1 MKNIKTVTI
10 FLLSLSLIALEIVWT
25 RIFSAEFFYTFAF
38 LVLSLAILG
47 LGMGALS
54 VRLFKF
60 LDYLNS
66 LAINLLLTGL
76 MIIVSPIL
84 VFQLG
89 LDFTLVFVSRIM
101 IIKLIGAIILLSS
114 AFYFGGIALALIFK
128 QNHEYIST
136 LYMFDLVGAGFGVL
150 VSLLLMNW
158 FGTPAST
165 FLSAIPV
172 LIAALLVSKKWIKIM
187 PIVLIIVSFLPLNKA
202 ENLLE
207 AERKERAPV
216 IYKHWD
222 AVSKIK
228 IFDYGEQYRGINIDN
243 IANTGVNAFNGNWD
257 IPDSAK
263 FGFNIVDYLISQHK
277 NCTFLSLGA
286 GGGQD
291 VFQALQF
298 GATEVHAV
306 EVNGHIND
314 LLLDGNLAK
323 FSGYIYKDPRVTVV
337 TEDARA
343 YVRRFKN
350 KFDLIYSFSSNSF
363 SAMASG
369 AFAMAENYL
378 FTTEAFVD
386 YWNALTENGYLLM
399 EHQFYMPRII
409 SEVIDALEIVG
420 AESSKNHF
428 AVYDLPNMHRKM
440 LFLSKHP
447 LTDEFL
453 KAAFG
458 QQAKKQYDYG
468 YLLYPCGDSLKS
480 NLINQIVENGWEKSA
495 ENAPVNISPTT
506 DDNPF
511 IAQLGLWKNFNVEKL
526 DKIRGHADLMG
537 FPLSKIIIYTI
548 LAIVIILILPL
559 NFIPYFIKGKKLK
572 LAPWLY
578 FFSIGMGF
586 MMVEVILIQIYA
598 LFIGTSIYSIV
609 TVLLTLLIFSGI
621 GSFYSKKFS
630 NPIVFTSIIV
640 WLLLEIFLF
649 GFLTNSLGHLS
660 LVPRMLISLF
670 LLAPLGF
677 FMGMPFPKGI
687 TLVGEL
693 VDWGFAVNGTASVL
707 GSTLIVLIA
716 FSFGFKIALLLGGLM
731 YLIAFGLISLRTKF
745 VN

>member
-1 MKNIKTVTI
+1 MKHSKIVI
-10 FLLSLSLIALEIVWT
+10 ALLSLSLIALELIWT

-60 LDYLNS
+60 LNRPNS

-76 MIIVSPIL
+76 MTIISPIL

-89 LDFTLVFVSRIM
+89 LDFTQMFVSGIM
-101 IIKLIGAIILLSS
+101 IVKLIGAIFLLSS
-114 AFYFGGIALALIFK
+114 AFYFGGIALALLFK
-128 QNHEYIST
+128 QNHKEIST
-136 LYMFDLVGAGFGVL
+136 LYMADLVGAGIGVL

-158 FGTPAST
+158 VGTPATT

-172 LIAALLVSKKWIKIM
+172 LIAAFLLSNKWVKTL
-187 PIVLIIVSFLPLNKA
+187 PVLLILLSFYPFGSA
-202 ENLLE
+202 ETLLE

-216 IYKHWD
+216 LYKHWD
-222 AVSKIK
+222 AMSKIK
-228 IFDYGEQYRGINIDN
+228 VFDYGKDYRGINIDN
-243 IANTGVNAFNGNWD
+243 VANTTVNAFDGNWD
-257 IPDSAK
+257 IPDSLR
-263 FGFNIVDYLISQHK
+263 FGFNIVDYLISKHDD
-277 NCTFLSLGA
+277 CTFLSLGA

-314 LLLDGNLAK
+314 LLVEGELAE
-323 FSGYIYKDPRVTVV
+323 FSGNIYTDSRVTVV

-343 YVRRFKN
+343 YVRRFDN
-350 KFDLIYSFSSNSF
+350 KFDMIYSFSSNSF

-386 YWNALTENGYLLM
+386 YWESLTENGYLLM
-399 EHQFYMPRII
+399 EHQFYMPRIV
-409 SEVIDALEIVG
+409 SEVIDALEIIGVDNPK
-420 AESSKNHF
+420 EHI
-428 AVYDLPNMHRKM
+428 AVYDLPNMRRKM

-447 LTDEFL
+447 LNEEFL
-453 KAAFG
+453 KPAFG
-458 QQAKKQYDYG
+458 EQVKEQSDYG
-468 YLLYPCGDSLKS
+468 ILLYPCVDSLKN
-480 NLINQIVENGWEKSA
+480 NLINQIVQNGWENVT

-506 DDNPF
+506 DNHPF
-511 IAQLGLWKNFNVEKL
+511 VAQLGLWKNYSSEKL
-526 DKIRGHADLMG
+526 EKIRGHADLLG

-548 LAIVIILILPL
+548 LAIVIVLILPL
-559 NFIPYFIKGKKLK
+559 NFIPYFFKGKKLK
-572 LAPWLY
+572 ATPWLY

-586 MMVEVILIQIYA
+586 MMIEVILIQKYA
-598 LFIGTSIYSIV
+598 LFVGTSVYSIV
-609 TVLLTLLIFSGI
+609 TVLLTLLFFSGV

-630 NPIVFTSIIV
+630 NKVVFPSIIV
-640 WLLLEIFLF
+640 WLFLEIFVF
-649 GFLTNSLGHLS
+649 GFLTNALGYLG
-660 LVPRMLISLF
+660 LLPRIVISVI

-677 FMGMPFPKGI
+677 FMGMPFPKG
-687 TLVGEL
+687 TARVGEL

-716 FSFGFKIALLLGGLM
+716 FSIGFKIALLVGGLM
-731 YLIAFGLISLRTKF
+731 YLFAFALISGKTKF
-745 VN
+745 VD

>member
-1 MKNIKTVTI
+1 MKLSKIVI
-10 FLLSLSLIALEIVWT
+10 ALLSLSLIALELIWT

-60 LDYLNS
+60 LNHSNS
-66 LAINLLLTGL
+66 LSINLILTGL
-76 MIIVSPIL
+76 MTIVSPIL

-89 LDFTLVFVSRIM
+89 LDFSQIFINEMM
-101 IIKLIGAIILLSS
+101 ILKLIGAIVLLSS
-114 AFYFGGIALALIFK
+114 AFYFGGISLALLFK
-128 QNHEYIST
+128 QNHKEISS
-136 LYMFDLVGAGFGVL
+136 LYMSDLVGAGIGVL
-150 VSLLLMNW
+150 ISLLLMNW
-158 FGTPAST
+158 FGTPATT

-172 LIAALLVSKKWIKIM
+172 LIAAILVCHKWVKVL
-187 PIVLIIVSFLPLNKA
+187 PVLLIIISYVPFNQA

-207 AERKERAPV
+207 VERKERAPV

-228 IFDYGEQYRGINIDN
+228 IFDHGEQYRGINIDN
-243 IANTGVNAFNGNWD
+243 IANTGVNAFDGNWD

-263 FGFNIVDYLISQHK
+263 FGFNIVDYLISKQD

-298 GATEVHAV
+298 GASEVHAV

-314 LLLDGNLAK
+314 LLMEGDLAE

-343 YVRRFKN
+343 YVRRFEN
-350 KFDLIYSFSSNSF
+350 KFDMIYSFSSNSF

-386 YWNALTENGYLLM
+386 YWEALTEDGYLLM
-399 EHQFYMPRII
+399 EHQFYMPRIV
-409 SEVIDALEIVG
+409 SEVIDALKIVG
-420 AESSKNHF
+420 IENPKEHI
-428 AVYDLPNMHRKM
+428 AVYDLPNMRRKM

-447 LTDEFL
+447 LTEEFL
-453 KAAFG
+453 KPAFG
-458 QQAKKQYDYG
+458 EQTKEQYDYG
-468 YLLYPCGDSLKS
+468 YLLYPCVDSLKS
-480 NLINQIVENGWEKSA
+480 NLINQIIENGWENTA
-495 ENAPVNISPTT
+495 ETAPVNISPTT

-511 IAQLGLWKNFNVEKL
+511 VAQLGLWKNFSSEKL

-548 LAIVIILILPL
+548 LGIVIILILPL
-559 NFIPYFIKGKKLK
+559 NFIPYFFKGKKLK
-572 LAPWLY
+572 AAPWLY

-586 MMVEVILIQIYA
+586 MMIEVILIQKYA
-598 LFIGTSIYSIV
+598 LFVGTSVYSIV
-609 TVLLTLLIFSGI
+609 TVLLTLLLFSGI
-621 GSFYSKKFS
+621 GSFYSNKFS
-630 NPIVFTSIIV
+630 NKTVFSFIII
-640 WLLLEIFLF
+640 WLLLETFIF
-649 GFLTNSLGHLS
+649 GYLTTALGSLDL
-660 LVPRMLISLF
+660 LPRIMVSVL

-677 FMGMPFPKGI
+677 FMGMPFPKG
-687 TLVGEL
+687 TALVGEL

-716 FSFGFKIALLLGGLM
+716 FSTGFKVALLVGGLM
-731 YLIAFGLISLRTKF
+731 YLCAFILISLKTKF